1 MRPTTRKAVIGGAF
15 AAVLAGG
22 GAGIAA
28 AAGGPGTAGD
38 DDEPALTGS
47 ELEQAN
53 QAALEASRAFGEG
66 GRVTGTEGTG
76 EEPYYEV
83 DVTLADGTQI
93 DFDLDSSFAVVGT
106 PEVEGQDDGTGAQDD
121 SREPGDD

>member
-1 MRPTTRKAVIGGAF
+1 MRPTTRKAVLGGAL
-15 AAVLAGG
+15 AAALASG

-38 DDEPALTGS
+38 DDEPALTGA
-47 ELEQAN
+47 ELGRASR
-53 QAALEASRAFGEG
+53 AALEASRAFGEG

-83 DVTLADGTQI
+83 DVTLTDGTQI
-93 DFDLDSSFAVVGT
+93 DFDLDSSFTVVGM
-106 PEVEGQDDGTGAQDD
+106 PEVEGQDDGTGAEDD
-121 SREPGDD
+121 SSEPGDD